1 MYLAVICFLGLVNG
15 QFTSITDLSKYPFY
29 FSEGGR
35 NWTGEC
41 ATGTRQSPI
50 DLVNTID
57 RPVTLVT
64 DSSLAFILTTSSHAF
79 QVYEH
84 YGLLLY
90 QGQASLEGLYNGTE
104 FEGSLFQFHVHAPA
118 DHLVDGVRYP
128 LELHVAFPPSNN
140 STDLQAVIVGFFFQE
155 GQANPVLQAMI
166 DLRSVDLSLL
176 LPPGGVI
183 DDYIAYI
190 GSRGAPLPD
199 CVEPQLYIFP
209 NYILEASPEQVAYW
223 TDRYVTDLSF
233 SNGRGDVRD
242 IQPLN
247 GRTISHIVPE
257 ANSVI
262 SFLS

>member
-1 MYLAVICFLGLVNG
+1 M
-15 QFTSITDLSKYPFY
+15 
-29 FSEGGR
+29 
-35 NWTGEC
+35 
-41 ATGTRQSPI
+41 
-50 DLVNTID
+50 
-57 RPVTLVT
+57 
-64 DSSLAFILTTSSHAF
+64 
-79 QVYEH
+79 
-84 YGLLLY
+84 
-90 QGQASLEGLYNGTE
+90 
-104 FEGSLFQFHVHAPA
+104 
-118 DHLVDGVRYP
+118 DGVRYP

-199 CVEPQLYIFP
+199 CVEPQLYLFP